1 MASLNITSLLKH
13 IDELRVFLNDQNIDV
28 LAINETRLNES
39 ISDQDVKVQG
49 YDIIRRDR
57 STNGRFGGG
66 VCFYIRSNI
75 SYSVRTDLDS
85 QLLEIISIE
94 IRKHNSKPFVIT
106 SWHRPPNSPHELF
119 AHVNTLLGKLDSEN
133 VEHFLLGDLNCD
145 MQSKDNANVKALLN
159 ITDIYG
165 LEQLINE
172 PTRITPTTSTLI
184 DLIFTNRA
192 ENVYCSGVSHVA
204 ISDHS
209 LVYAYR
215 KISIPTFS

>member
-1 MASLNITSLLKH
+1 MATPNLTATSSAQIKSTLMPKCRGFKMASLNITSLLKH

-39 ISDQDVKVQG
+39 IFDQEVKVQG

-85 QLLEIISIE
+85 ELLEIISIE

-106 SWHRPPNSPHELF
+106 SWYRPPNSLHELF
-119 AHVNTLLGKLDSEN
+119 THINTLLGKLDSEN
-133 VEHFLLGDLNCD
+133 VEHFLMGDLNCD
-145 MQSKDNANVKALLN
+145 L
-159 ITDIYG
+159 
-165 LEQLINE
+165 
-172 PTRITPTTSTLI
+172 
-184 DLIFTNRA
+184 
-192 ENVYCSGVSHVA
+192 
-204 ISDHS
+204 
-209 LVYAYR
+209 
-215 KISIPTFS
+215 

>member
-57 STNGRFGGG
+57 LTNGRFSGG

-85 QLLEIISIE
+85 QLLEIISLIE
-94 IRKHNSKPFVIT
+94 IRKHNSNPFVIT
-106 SWHRPPNSPHELF
+106 SWYRPPNSPHELF
-119 AHVNTLLGKLDSEN
+119 AHINTLLGKLDSEN

-145 MQSKDNANVKALLN
+145 MQSKGNANV
-159 ITDIYG
+159 
-165 LEQLINE
+165 
-172 PTRITPTTSTLI
+172 
-184 DLIFTNRA
+184 
-192 ENVYCSGVSHVA
+192 
-204 ISDHS
+204 
-209 LVYAYR
+209 
-215 KISIPTFS
+215 

>member
-1 MASLNITSLLKH
+1 MLQLWYQTNTQSMVNKIWS
-13 IDELRVFLNDQNIDV
+13 FS
-28 LAINETRLNES
+28 RLNES

-106 SWHRPPNSPHELF
+106 SWYRPPNSPMNF
-119 AHVNTLLGKLDSEN
+119 
-133 VEHFLLGDLNCD
+133 
-145 MQSKDNANVKALLN
+145 
-159 ITDIYG
+159 
-165 LEQLINE
+165 
-172 PTRITPTTSTLI
+172 
-184 DLIFTNRA
+184 RA
-192 ENVYCSGVSHVA
+192 CKH
-204 ISDHS
+204 II
-209 LVYAYR
+209 R
-215 KISIPTFS
+215 QIRF